1 MQQDQRP
8 SYYEGQYLEAADLDA
23 AVLYGRVQAARHA
36 LGAHTWGIALGLEL
50 VERALPDGTVDVS
63 LTPGIAWDGYGRA
76 VVVTAPTRLTVDPFS
91 ASQADTPDDGALV
104 KVWLRYAETA
114 TRPPAPGFETCLGE
128 AYARVAEGFA
138 IVVGEPKAGAHG
150 TVSVAGRDL
159 DPGEALRRFD
169 ASAPPLYDAS
179 VPFQR
184 FPEADAPPRWLIPIG
199 MVRWFKQGTQPGAFL
214 PRDDSGGGD
223 GAQPRDSDAIRAFRR
238 YLGAVGESF
247 QAADG
252 IIRLRD
258 RGSDPAAVQP
268 KPNAD
273 GDLVWVEGHL
283 RVLGD
288 ARLVHGRLDLRD
300 PDGGNGGVPHALRR
314 RANDAGGKDLQV
326 VYAPAAGGTPAGK
339 HAFVVGLSEVDG
351 LGAPK
356 DAVTAQFVV
365 RGDGNVGAGTGKPVA
380 RFQVAGDLALEKT
393 EGGSAR
399 ALPDKA
405 TLVWND
411 GTWLRLNQ
419 NLDFGKPVFGVH
431 TPGLFAPGSLNVGG
445 LDGWGDPGGGD
456 AWIAGTLGVGTTSQ
470 DARVVIDSQG
480 AQGRLMFFRAS
491 GDVEYDGG
499 DDHLFVFRNQGDAT
513 AFVGGDV
520 GIGTTAPQAQLHVAD
535 DLRADGRIT
544 GNGGLTVNGG
554 TQVSGATTIDGA
566 TTVHG
571 ATSIHGAVALDGPVT
586 CGGSLT
592 VQQSLSVQHDLY
604 VGGSKHFAIPHPLAA
619 GDAVLVHASLE
630 GPEAGVYYRGE
641 GRLRDGRATVAL
653 PPYFEA
659 LTRSDQRSVLLTP
672 ICDGDDPLSPLAATP
687 VRDGRFGVRMIGTD
701 NPSQRFFWEVKA
713 VRADVPRLVAERPAA
728 DAPAPLATPPGA
740 GG

>member
-8 SYYEGQYLEAADLDA
+8 SYYEGQYLEAVDLDA
-23 AVLYGRVQAARHA
+23 AVLYSRVQAARRA
-36 LGAHTWGIALGLEL
+36 LGAHTWGIAVGLEL

-63 LTPGIAWDGYGRA
+63 LTPGVAWDGYGRA
-76 VVVTAPTRLTVDPFS
+76 VVVTAPTRIGPGLFS

-114 TRPPAPGFETCLGE
+114 TRAPAPGFETCRGE

-138 IVVGEPKAGAHG
+138 VVVGEPRSGAHG

-179 VPFQR
+179 VPFQQ
-184 FPEADAPPRWLIPIG
+184 FPETDAPPRWLIPIG
-199 MVRWFKQGTQPGAFL
+199 MVRWFKQGTQAGAFL
-214 PRDDSGGGD
+214 PRDDSGGSD
-223 GAQPRDSDAIRAFRR
+223 GTQPRDSDATRAFRR
-238 YLGAVGESF
+238 YLGTVGESF

-252 IIRLRD
+252 VIRLRD
-258 RGSDPAAVQP
+258 RDDDPAAVQP

-300 PDGGNGGVPHALRR
+300 PNGGNDGVPHALRR
-314 RANDAGGKDLQV
+314 RANGTGGKDLQV
-326 VYAPAAGGTPAGK
+326 VYAPAGGDAPTGK
-339 HAFVVGLSEVDG
+339 HAFVVGIAEVDG

-365 RGDGNVGAGTGKPVA
+365 RDDGGIGAGTSKPVA

-393 EGGSAR
+393 DSGVAR

-405 TLVWND
+405 TLMWND

-431 TPGLFAPGSLNVGG
+431 TPGLFTSGSLNVGG
-445 LDGWGDPGGGD
+445 LADWGDPGAGS

-470 DARVVIDSQG
+470 EARLVVDSQG

-491 GDVEYDGG
+491 GDIEYDGG
-499 DDHLFVFRNQGDAT
+499 DDHLFVFRNQGDTT

-544 GNGGLTVNGG
+544 GNGGLTVSGG
-554 TQVSGATTIDGA
+554 THVSGSTMIDGP
-566 TTVHG
+566 TMING
-571 ATSIHGAVALDGPVT
+571 ATSINGPVALDGAVYCSGNVT
-586 CGGSLT
+586 M
-592 VQQSLSVQHDLY
+592 QQSLNVTHDLY
-604 VGGSKHFAIPHPLAA
+604 VSGSKHFLIPHPLASS
-619 GDAVLVHASLE
+619 DAVLVHASLE

-641 GRLRDGRATVAL
+641 GRLRDGRATVVL
-653 PPYFEA
+653 PSYFEA
-659 LTRSDQRSVLLTP
+659 LTRADQRSVLLTP
-672 ICDGDDPLSPLAATP
+672 ICDGDDPVSPLAATP

-701 NPSQRFFWEVKA
+701 NPCQRFFWEVKA
-713 VRADVPRLVAERPAA
+713 IRADVPRHAAERPAVSA
-728 DAPAPLATPPGA
+728 HAPPSSGDH
-740 GG
+740 GD